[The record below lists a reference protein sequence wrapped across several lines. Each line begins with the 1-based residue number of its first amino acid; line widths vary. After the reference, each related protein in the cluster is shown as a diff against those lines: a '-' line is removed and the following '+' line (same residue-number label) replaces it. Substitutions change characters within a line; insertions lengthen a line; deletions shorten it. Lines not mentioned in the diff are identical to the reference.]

1 MTTLDPK
8 QLDFDFSNSSTVT
21 STSDDCYTISIDPS
35 LYSTSI
41 TSPCVVSWSLNNAC
55 YTNTYATGSI
65 GIGTTYTSGGVVRI
79 DTDGIKMEEGTD
91 IKIGKQSLTEVLTKL
106 EERLNILHHNPELE
120 NKWDEL
126 KELGERYRSLEKE
139 LIEKEK
145 MWKILKDA

>member
-8 QLDFDFSNSSTVT
+8 QLDFDFSNSSTVA
-21 STSDDCYTISIDPS
+21 SSSGDCYTISIDPS
-35 LYSTSI
+35 AYSTSI
-41 TSPCVVSWSLNNAC
+41 TSPCVISWNPGSTC
-55 YTNTYATGSI
+55 YTSPYTISGAS
-65 GIGTTYTSGGVVRI
+65 TTYSSGGVVRI

-120 NKWDEL
+120 TKWDEL
-126 KELGERYRSLEKE
+126 KELGDRYRTLEKE

-145 MWKILKDA
+145 MWKILKEA